1 MSRRPPRR
9 YEKPTQNP
17 YAGVVTC
24 LRCDHLFRSWDRRQN
39 RLCPDCREAI
49 ERDASEELPL
59 SLRPSTHRTPHRH
72 HD

>member
-9 YEKPTQNP
+9 SEKPTQSL

-24 LRCDHLFRSWDRRQN
+24 LRCDHPFRSWDRRHN
-39 RLCPDCREAI
+39 RLCPDCREAM
-49 ERDASEELPL
+49 ERDVSDAPPPASPLLPHW
-59 SLRPSTHRTPHRH
+59 RQHRD